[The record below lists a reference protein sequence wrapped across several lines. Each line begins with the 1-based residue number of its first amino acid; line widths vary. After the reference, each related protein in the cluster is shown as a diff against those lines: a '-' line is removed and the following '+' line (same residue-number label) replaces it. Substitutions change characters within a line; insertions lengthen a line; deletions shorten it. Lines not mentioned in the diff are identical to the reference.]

1 LRGHIPVVDV
11 SLLTLGCLHCGVLS
25 TDLRLVKCRLFDFFA
40 EGFGDGGFLE
50 DTVLAVEKPV
60 LEGEFGEGEAYDEAL
75 PWEEWPVEPAAQAL
89 LMLLVVML
97 H

>member
-1 LRGHIPVVDV
+1 
-11 SLLTLGCLHCGVLS
+11 LLTVGCIRGLNLCVY
-25 TDLRLVKCRLFDFFA
+25 LRLVKCRLFNFFA

-75 PWEEWPVEPAAQAL
+75 PWEEWPVEPAGQAL